1 MLIVKREFI
10 KNLSPQICLTISA
23 VYFFLSA
30 LQAEQLRQSEPIPH
44 PQSPRIRFLMI
55 LVSANMNIAKSR
67 TEIMI
72 VASIQISYIP
82 TALPMRYTASEQ
94 SHAITHCQIT
104 TPAAHFVPSS
114 RFIEA
119 IAATHGV

>member
-1 MLIVKREFI
+1 MKYLRH
-10 KNLSPQICLTISA
+10 LSI
-23 VYFFLSA
+23 FLFA
-30 LQAEQLRQSEPIPH
+30 LHVEQFRQSEHLPH
-44 PQSPRIRFLMI
+44 PQPPRIRFLMI
-55 LVSANMNIAKSR
+55 VTKADMNIARSR
-67 TEIMI
+67 TAIMM
-72 VASIQISYIP
+72 VAAIFASYIP

-114 RFIEA
+114 RFTEA

>member
-1 MLIVKREFI
+1 MI
-10 KNLSPQICLTISA
+10 
-23 VYFFLSA
+23 YFFLSA

-55 LVSANMNIAKSR
+55 LVSANMNIARSK
-67 TEIMI
+67 TAIMI
-72 VASIQISYIP
+72 VANIQISYIP
-82 TALPMRYTASEQ
+82 TALPMRYTAREQ
-94 SHAITHCQIT
+94 IHAITHCQIT

>member
-1 MLIVKREFI
+1 MI
-10 KNLSPQICLTISA
+10 
-23 VYFFLSA
+23 FFL
-30 LQAEQLRQSEPIPH
+30 LQIFEFVLHAEQLEQSEHMPH

-114 RFIEA
+114 RFTEA

>member
-1 MLIVKREFI
+1 M
-10 KNLSPQICLTISA
+10 

-30 LQAEQLRQSEPIPH
+30 LHAEQLRQSEPMPH
-44 PQSPRIRFLMI
+44 PQSPRIRFLMM
-55 LVSANMNIAKSR
+55 LTKANMNIAIRR

-72 VASIQISYIP
+72 LAAIFVSYIP